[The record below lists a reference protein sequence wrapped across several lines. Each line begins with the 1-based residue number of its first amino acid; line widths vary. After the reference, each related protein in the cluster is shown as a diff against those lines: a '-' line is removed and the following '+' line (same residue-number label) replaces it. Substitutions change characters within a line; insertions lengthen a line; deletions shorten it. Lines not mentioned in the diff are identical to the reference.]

1 MFTIQMI
8 FKASALLVL
17 LLTWAACLCWSACLV
32 INYALAKSGRQ
43 GKACELPPHGQQRT
57 HQGHAHRAHPHHQL
71 NGKRIMKLDRIERTV
86 QFGHHRK
93 NRR

>member
-43 GKACELPPHGQQRT
+43 GKAWNCLRT
-57 HQGHAHRAHPHHQL
+57 GNSALIRVT
-71 NGKRIMKLDRIERTV
+71 RTA
-86 QFGHHRK
+86 RTLITS
-93 NRR
+93 